1 MLRAFV
7 AGLCCEGFGAGP
19 ALEGVL
25 YSPTIMAEYFGTYAD
40 FQTASKKDAGALLGA
55 DNSVGDVCQ
64 LAVVQKDG
72 ETRAWL
78 ENRFGARVGY
88 LDADVSRT
96 VRTLQ
101 AEGLETKAVLSFVA
115 FTDHPGDGHYWGQ
128 VALICYK
135 PADAEA
141 FDAFVQT
148 VAQRMGQGLRT
159 NVDLG
164 AEGAAKVAESG
175 GTWVPSQTV
184 PLPENGKGT
193 AYLKVRRK
201 ITERVIDQGRAGNKG
216 CYVISW
222 AFLLALVALLMF
234 GLHSCGVF

>member
-1 MLRAFV
+1 M
-7 AGLCCEGFGAGP
+7 
-19 ALEGVL
+19 
-25 YSPTIMAEYFGTYAD
+25 
-40 FQTASKKDAGALLGA
+40 
-55 DNSVGDVCQ
+55 
-64 LAVVQKDG
+64 
-72 ETRAWL
+72 
-78 ENRFGARVGY
+78 GY

>member
-1 MLRAFV
+1 M
-7 AGLCCEGFGAGP
+7 
-19 ALEGVL
+19 L
-25 YSPTIMAEYFGTYAD
+25 YSPTIVAEYFGTYAD

-64 LAVVQKDG
+64 LVVVQEDS
-72 ETRAWL
+72 EARAWL

-88 LDADVSRT
+88 LDASISRT

-115 FTDHPGDGHYWGQ
+115 FTDHPDDGHYWGQ

-135 PADAEA
+135 PTDAAA
-141 FDAFVQT
+141 FNTFVQT

-159 NVDLG
+159 KVDLG
-164 AEGAAKVAESG
+164 AKGAAKVVESG
-175 GTWVPSQTV
+175 GSWVPSQTV

-222 AFLLALVALLMF
+222 VFLLALVALLMF